1 MTAKRYHINK
11 EELYDM
17 MHKYNI
23 GKKPLSKLLGW
34 GETTVLLYCAMDT
47 IPQNDYSERLYQLY
61 LDKTRYLDVL
71 IKNRSN
77 ITNVAFRKSILAIH
91 KPILESKILLAA
103 QYVFDNSRAVLS
115 LSHLEVILMWSQILC
130 MRFLDK
136 PLFDDIYQ
144 PTKGNGNSPY
154 KALAEGYKNRVFF
167 YFPESQTRDDMK
179 KNFSLNEKLSL
190 DLTISEEEKKIIDY
204 VSEIFSWYGE
214 KSYQSL
220 LAAERFRLCGP
231 STSKTRR
238 TVSVDMMKKIYEEV
252 LDQAKVKKMK
262 DIDGFMAK
270 RIEALRKKVL
280 LAE

>member
-1 MTAKRYHINK
+1 MTSKRYHINK

-17 MHKYNI
+17 MVKYNI

-34 GETTVLLYCAMDT
+34 GETTVHLHCAMEN
-47 IPQNDYSERLYQLY
+47 IPVNDYSERLYQLY
-61 LDKTRYLDVL
+61 LDKTRYLDIL

-91 KPILESKILLAA
+91 KPILDNRILFTA
-103 QYVFDNSRAVLS
+103 QYIFDNSKKYLS
-115 LSHLEVILMWSQILC
+115 LSHLEVIVMWSQILA

-154 KALAEGYKNRVFF
+154 KVLADGYRDKVFF
-167 YFPESQTRDDMK
+167 CFPEYQTDEDMRV
-179 KNFSLNEKLSL
+179 NLSLNSKLELSMML
-190 DLTISEEEKKIIDY
+190 KPEEKEIIDH
-204 VSEIFSWYGE
+204 VAEMFLWYGE
-214 KSYQSL
+214 KAYNSL

-231 STSKTRR
+231 SSSRTRKN
-238 TVSVDMMKKIYEEV
+238 VSNDMMKKIYGEA
-252 LDQAKVKKMK
+252 LDQAKVKKLK

-280 LAE
+280 LTE